1 MHGCIAI
8 DMHLCIIGGMN
19 PSEAIAHLK
28 RAGLTEVAI
37 AAKVG
42 SRQSTINR
50 IGNGVLKEPSYR
62 IGKALVD
69 LAKRTRIPSPTQQ
82 GEAKDAA

>member
-1 MHGCIAI
+1 M
-8 DMHLCIIGGMN
+8 
-19 PSEAIAHLK
+19 
-28 RAGLTEVAI
+28 TEVAI

-42 SRQSTINR
+42 SRQSTVNR

-69 LAKRTRIPSPTQQ
+69 LAKRTRIPAPAPQQ
-82 GEAKDAA
+82 ERADAA